1 MVYSHKSVELEYY
14 VREGIS
20 PVHQDV
26 SDLKKHFQT
35 RESLYRLLGLI
46 PSFFKGKDIIEVGPG
61 SGHNSIYT
69 ASLFPK
75 SYELVEP
82 NPIAVKDIGK
92 IFKKLTTKHT
102 KPNIISKC
110 LEDYKSNKLY
120 DIAISEGWLGGIDSY
135 EKKMFIKFS
144 SFVKSGGVM
153 INTFYSPIGG
163 MATFLRR
170 LLSYRLISK
179 KDTMEKK
186 TTILEKAFSSH
197 LKTLSS
203 MSRSHKHWIQDSILN
218 PHIYV
223 GISTPRLFAKILNN
237 KFSIHQSVPHFASD
251 WRWFKSLHGKK
262 KKFNENFL
270 SEYDSISHCMI
281 DYRMNS
287 IKRSKEKNKELEKLC
302 SDFSIIT
309 RDNENLGYEAYME
322 NIEPHL
328 SKIINNV
335 EKDLSEST
343 RKSLYEANTILKKKK
358 LKAEDIS
365 TMSEFSSF
373 FGREQCYL
381 SFTRNG

>member
-20 PVHQDV
+20 PVHQDI

-35 RESLYRLLGLI
+35 RESLYRLLGVI

-69 ASLFPK
+69 ASLLPGR
-75 SYELVEP
+75 YELIEP
-82 NPIAVKDIGK
+82 NPTAIKDISK
-92 IFKKLTTKHT
+92 IFKNFDRKHT
-102 KPNIISKC
+102 KPNIVAKC
-110 LEDYKSNKLY
+110 LEDYKINKLY
-120 DIAISEGWLGGIDSY
+120 DIAISEGWLGGIDNY

-144 SFVKSGGVM
+144 TFVKPGGVM

-170 LLSYRLISK
+170 LLGYRLISK
-179 KDTMEKK
+179 NDKMQKK
-186 TTILEKAFSSH
+186 TSILEKAFSSH

-223 GISTPRLFAKILNN
+223 GISTPRIFTKILNN

-251 WRWFKSLHGKK
+251 WRWYKSLHGKK
-262 KKFNENFL
+262 RKFNENFL

-281 DYRMNS
+281 DFRMVGL
-287 IKRSKEKNKELEKLC
+287 KRSKKANNALEKMC
-302 SDFSIIT
+302 IDFAIVAKN
-309 RDNENLGYEAYME
+309 NEDLGYEGYIK
-322 NIEPHL
+322 NIEPL
-328 SKIINNV
+328 LTKIINNV
-335 EKDLSEST
+335 ESDLPVYSIKALHEV
-343 RKSLYEANTILKKKK
+343 SLLLKKKV
-358 LKAEDIS
+358 LKVKDVAK
-365 TMSEFSSF
+365 MSKFKNF

-381 SFTRNG
+381 SMLNQ

>member
-92 IFKKLTTKHT
+92 IFKNLTTKHT
-102 KPNIISKC
+102 KPNIVSKC

-262 KKFNENFL
+262 RKFNENFL

-281 DYRMNS
+281 DFRMNGVKRS
-287 IKRSKEKNKELEKLC
+287 IKTNNELEKMC
-302 SDFSIIT
+302 IDFAIASKN
-309 RDNENLGYEAYME
+309 NEDFGHAEYMK
-322 NIEPHL
+322 NIEPIFI
-328 SKIINNV
+328 KIINNV
-335 EKDLSEST
+335 KSDLPLYSKKALQEV
-343 RKSLYEANTILKKKK
+343 SLLLKKKVVRVNDVAK
-358 LKAEDIS
+358 
-365 TMSEFSSF
+365 MSKFNFF

-381 SFTRNG
+381 SMINQ